1 MRWLDRRGRRS
12 AEALEVHNHTVLAM
26 IYGQLGQEEQA
37 RAAARRI
44 LELDPDFEENA
55 WYELQLRNFPE
66 QMAEHMAEGL
76 RKAGLQIS
84 ARPRQRM
91 LRAASLS

>member
-1 MRWLDRRGRRS
+1 M
-12 AEALEVHNHTVLAM
+12 HNHTVLAM
-26 IYGQLGQEEQA
+26 IYGQLGQEEEA
-37 RAAARRI
+37 RAAARQ
-44 LELDPDFEENA
+44 LLQLDPDFEENV

-76 RKAGLQIS
+76 RKAGLQIP

-91 LRAASLS
+91 LPAASLGR